1 MAYSH
6 QLGDRTFLQWRSP
19 RPPPWHLSPGV
30 VFHGDEDALTKVAL
44 NAPAL
49 DERLLARHNAEAS
62 VFTA

>member
-30 VFHGDEDALTKVAL
+30 VFHGAEDALTKVAL

-49 DERLLARHNAEAS
+49 DERLLARHNAEAF